1 MVKHYIKS
9 LKDNVGSKVVLKG
22 WASNIRSGKGIY
34 FILMRDGTGFCQ
46 VVVSQESVSNEVF
59 EAISTLTQE
68 SSFWVEGT
76 VIQDEKQVGGYEIQ
90 ATDAGIYH
98 IAEEYPISNK
108 EHGVTF
114 LSNNRHLWL
123 RSRKQWAIMSI
134 RNEIIMAIH
143 GFFQKEGFL
152 QMDAPIFTGNVVEGT
167 TTLFGTDFFG
177 NPAYL
182 SQSGQLY
189 AEAIAMAMGKVYTFG
204 DI

>member
-108 EHGVTF
+108 EHMVLPF

-143 GFFQKEGFL
+143 GFSKGRFL
-152 QMDAPIFTGNVVEGT
+152 
-167 TTLFGTDFFG
+167 TDGCPDIYRQCCRRDNNFIWNRLLWKSG
-177 NPAYL
+177 L
-182 SQSGQLY
+182 SFSIRS
-189 AEAIAMAMGKVYTFG
+189 AIC
-204 DI
+204 